1 MSTYQK
7 EELLLVVKALV
18 AVALSTF
25 VHMFTVN
32 VLDMH
37 PWIVLLV
44 IGFVLMV
51 VFAKAVP
58 RLNAFAI
65 TYFCTTI
72 VWTVVFF

>member
-7 EELLLVVKALV
+7 EELILVFKALL

-25 VHMFTVN
+25 IHMFTVN
-32 VLDMH
+32 VLNMH
-37 PWIVLLV
+37 PWIVLLL
-44 IGFVLMV
+44 IGLVLMV

-58 RLNAFAI
+58 KLNAFAI
-65 TYFCTTI
+65 TYFFTTV